1 MKFVCVDLINQ
12 KFNILLFKDW
22 GALKNRSN
30 LNVQDFLDAMNQ
42 FTATVN
48 GASDNLGKRNNKKQV
63 RFIVMSFFV
72 AHQVKLAPGDN
83 DSTLSTLAT
92 PNDYQTMA
100 QNGDFTIECEKLM
113 DKWCKQIEKV

>member
-1 MKFVCVDLINQ
+1 MVLQ
-12 KFNILLFKDW
+12 DW

-48 GASDNLGKRNNKKQV
+48 GASDNLGKQNHRENKT
-63 RFIVMSFFV
+63 FNYFCL
-72 AHQVKLAPGDN
+72 AHQVKLAAGDN

-100 QNGDFTIECEKLM
+100 QNGDFTVECEKLM
-113 DKWCKQIEKV
+113 DKWCKQIEKVEN